1 MIKHYS
7 LDFYTETSSEALPIT
22 VDIKS
27 GTFETEFLYKLFCI
41 SVNSLFLEYV
51 RHNALFYQFKDLF
64 SVFDIYL
71 NELDLAGNAEPK
83 FCNSDEDIN
92 QLLHDFDFTIDDSA
106 TNRPIFLMMGL
117 EAMIKNSKAFPIT
130 RKLKLRYGY
139 IKAPKFMSRM
149 LYEPLEINVIHN
161 YNVVSLLNE
170 FLFICRYT
178 TPILANIGV
187 PYKIK
192 IIYED
197 LEKLFW
203 FIRTT
208 LNKSYNKKILNGT
221 FCGGASR
228 LTPTFTGF
236 NGGLHIAQSSV
247 NTLDIDDVIEQS
259 QKLLN
264 QSNEDLIDAV
274 RYGLSDI
281 LNTPVSMF
289 GNPDKNNK
297 GDNSD
302 DN

>member
-7 LDFYTETSSEALPIT
+7 LDFYTENSSESLPIT
-22 VDIKS
+22 VDIDNDK
-27 GTFETEFLYKLFCI
+27 FKPQFLYKLFCI

-64 SVFDIYL
+64 SEFDIYL
-71 NELDLAGNAEPK
+71 NELDLAGNVEPV

-92 QLLHDFDFTIDDSA
+92 RLLNDFDFTITDSA
-106 TNRPIFLMMGL
+106 TDRPVFLMMGL
-117 EAMIKNSKAFPIT
+117 EAMIKNSKAFPTT

-139 IKAPKFMSRM
+139 IETPKSIYRI
-149 LYEPLEINVIHN
+149 LCEPVEISVIHN
-161 YNVVSLLNE
+161 YNVVSALNE
-170 FLFICRYT
+170 FLFICRQI
-178 TPILANIGV
+178 TPSFISIN
-187 PYKIK
+187 KIK

-197 LEKLFW
+197 LTKLFW

-208 LNKSYNKKILNGT
+208 LNKIYNKKILNSAFGRGT
-221 FCGGASR
+221 SGKTAA
-228 LTPTFTGF
+228 FTAYT
-236 NGGLHIAQSSV
+236 GGLHVAHQQLV
-247 NTLDIDDVIEQS
+247 DTLDIDDVINQS
-259 QKLLN
+259 QKLMN

-302 DN
+302 DD